1 MPFFLSKQGGHDHE
15 AAWCLA
21 TTRFAGNMA
30 WCVPFPQSLSLCQ
43 SRLVLTSLGCFFCA
57 RLELG
62 RPQIHGY
69 PIASV
74 AFTNRLQFVS
84 GADEKIVR
92 VFDAPK
98 IFVATLKE
106 LSGLDLGDE
115 VRLYRYLF
123 FLLFLLGV

>member
-1 MPFFLSKQGGHDHE
+1 MRLHGVWRRPGLPETWHGAFPSRNLALPIPPRTDFPCLFF
-15 AAWCLA
+15 C
-21 TTRFAGNMA
+21 
-30 WCVPFPQSLSLCQ
+30 
-43 SRLVLTSLGCFFCA
+43 CA